1 MKKKTSMPFS
11 IKKGILPFLI
21 IFFPFYACENINNTM
36 PVDNITTTRSYDH
49 YTDEEWE
56 IVKLMP
62 NIESIKWEEPAFKE
76 DTPNMIME
84 VKPAKA
90 CGGFMS
96 NDCKCYI
103 EVGISNYF
111 NPDNL
116 LLEYTPCY
124 LRELYS
130 SEVSNVNQTTI
141 LTIPATELGE
151 GNYIAVR
158 SIFTKK
164 GEPYYGEIKTEE
176 ILSLWNPY
184 ATMMEFDKRFPRPA
198 YNNNLPMHILI
209 AVEFEP
215 SSEDQYC
222 EFYIGTNSTPVASA
236 SCEATEHPI
245 TQYVT
250 FDCYNSNN
258 IELAYRV
265 RNSPV
270 TVFYTIP
277 YKVNII
283 SLTFRAPVVHS
294 YLH

>member
-1 MKKKTSMPFS
+1 MPFS

-21 IFFPFYACENINNTM
+21 IFFLFYACENINNTM

-90 CGGFMS
+90 CGEFMS
-96 NDCKCYI
+96 NGCKCYI

-164 GEPYYGEIKTEE
+164 GEPYYEQHPQSRRSHRTEGPDFLRRGQHRQPGPGPHRQHEI
-176 ILSLWNPY
+176 
-184 ATMMEFDKRFPRPA
+184 
-198 YNNNLPMHILI
+198 
-209 AVEFEP
+209 
-215 SSEDQYC
+215 
-222 EFYIGTNSTPVASA
+222 
-236 SCEATEHPI
+236 
-245 TQYVT
+245 
-250 FDCYNSNN
+250 
-258 IELAYRV
+258 
-265 RNSPV
+265 
-270 TVFYTIP
+270 
-277 YKVNII
+277 
-283 SLTFRAPVVHS
+283 RADG
-294 YLH
+294 L